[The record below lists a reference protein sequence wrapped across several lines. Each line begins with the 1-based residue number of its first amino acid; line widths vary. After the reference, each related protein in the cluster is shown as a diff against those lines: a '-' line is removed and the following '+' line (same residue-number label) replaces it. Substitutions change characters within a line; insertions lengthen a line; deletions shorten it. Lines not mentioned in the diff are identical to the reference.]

1 MNRNLLSKT
10 ILALSLAFA
19 IHLPLNAQLLA
30 EKQIDSLVEKTLS
43 TFNVP
48 GIAVSVIKDG
58 KVVHSK
64 GYGLRSIQSDK
75 KVDEN
80 TLFGVASNTK
90 AFTAA
95 ALGILVDQKK
105 IEWDTRVT
113 DVLPEFKLYDAY
125 VTREFKFRQN
135 IGHT

>member
-1 MNRNLLSKT
+1 MNKNLLSKT
-10 ILALSLAFA
+10 CIAFFSLLFA
-19 IHLPLNAQLLA
+19 VSFNLQAQVLT
-30 EKQIDSLVEKTLS
+30 EKHIDRLVEKTLS
-43 TFNVP
+43 TCNVP

-64 GYGLRSIQSDK
+64 GYGKRSINSDK

-95 ALGILVDQKK
+95 ALGVLVDQKK
-105 IEWDTRVT
+105 
-113 DVLPEFKLYDAY
+113 
-125 VTREFKFRQN
+125 
-135 IGHT
+135 

>member
-1 MNRNLLSKT
+1 MNRNILSKT
-10 ILALSLAFA
+10 ILALFLAFA
-19 IHLPLNAQLLA
+19 INLPLNAQVLT

-75 KVDEN
+75 KVDEIPC
-80 TLFGVASNTK
+80 LVWPPIPRPLRPPRWASWLIRKN
-90 AFTAA
+90 
-95 ALGILVDQKK
+95 
-105 IEWDTRVT
+105 
-113 DVLPEFKLYDAY
+113 
-125 VTREFKFRQN
+125 
-135 IGHT
+135 